1 MNELHE
7 YAETHGQT
15 KFPWEPEGDFIK
27 RIYDFKQKR
36 ERGLKLQPWRRENV
50 IEINKSRDG
59 DRQ

>member
-15 KFPWEPEGDFIK
+15 KFPWETEGDFIK

-36 ERGLKLQPWRRENV
+36 ERGLKKDWWRRENV
-50 IEINKSRDG
+50 KLMGNGRD
-59 DRQ
+59 